1 VRGTSTTGSPTHTT
15 TITLTVIFGDN

>member
-1 VRGTSTTGSPTHTT
+1 VTGASTTGSPTHTT